1 MDVWTLGEKYKT
13 LLKENKA
20 QDEEIV
26 ELKIKVKHI
35 EDYLKGLTEGN
46 KAKNETVRNKQ
57 TKSSGVRTRRQVT
70 AKS

>member
-35 EDYLKGLTEGN
+35 EDYLKVLTEGN
-46 KAKNETVRNKQ
+46 KAKNEKVQDKKS
-57 TKSSGVRTRRQVT
+57 KSSGVRARRQVT

>member
-46 KAKNETVRNKQ
+46 KAKNEKVRNKQ
-57 TKSSGVRTRRQVT
+57 TKSSGIRTRRQVT

>member
-46 KAKNETVRNKQ
+46 KAKNEKIQ
-57 TKSSGVRTRRQVT
+57 DKSSGSSGVRTRRQVT